1 MLESYSKIIYD
12 RINYITNKN
21 VSITTYWS
29 YKKHYIIIITMKSE
43 NKDKIYKKLLWLLKS
58 RYIINVTNKCRY
70 NLKTKLIL

>member
-43 NKDKIYKKLLWLLKS
+43 NKDKIYKKN
-58 RYIINVTNKCRY
+58 YY
-70 NLKTKLIL
+70 GY